1 MNTTLEEALNRT
13 EWMLSA
19 GYVTQNPGRL
29 AAVRLLREYRYE
41 GLPGGLLLPL
51 AAAGFITA
59 DPDDGQL
66 EIDLA
71 RLTRAGSQ
79 LTLDGVTQPGLKLL
93 GFAAALALTPSLLGA
108 DQHGMALLAD
118 AFREAERFVRSSLSA
133 SQQSLPYALLELRRP
148 ESSVEFRWV
157 TARFASA
164 VVRAAYWSGSRN
176 ADGIPCMR
184 ERSIKP
190 RPGAAQRHSRP
201 RSFSQSSG
209 ELGDLLKT
217 MSALSAA

>member
-1 MNTTLEEALNRT
+1 MITTLEEALNRT

-51 AAAGFITA
+51 VAAGFITA

-133 SQQSLPYALLELRRP
+133 SQQSLP
-148 ESSVEFRWV
+148 
-157 TARFASA
+157 
-164 VVRAAYWSGSRN
+164 
-176 ADGIPCMR
+176 
-184 ERSIKP
+184 
-190 RPGAAQRHSRP
+190 
-201 RSFSQSSG
+201 
-209 ELGDLLKT
+209 
-217 MSALSAA
+217 